1 MSYLAFFA
9 PGLLAASAMQ
19 TGFIEGSGRV
29 AMAAAWAGPYR
40 AAATTPLEP
49 SEILG
54 GHLLFIAFRVL
65 SSSAAFVAV
74 MAAFGASDGWW
85 ALAVL
90 PAALLTGLAFAAPAA
105 AWAVGVRFPRKI
117 NTVFRFVIMPM
128 YMFSGTFFATSQL
141 PRWLRVVVE
150 ALPLWQGVA
159 ALPHAQPRHRG
170 RAWRRVPRRVPACPD
185 RRWRPRRAGHLPP
198 QAARVSSLDALR
210 APIAGW
216 KLSRTLSLV
225 ERNFMIYRRSITP
238 LLSSMVE
245 PVLYLLS
252 IGIGVG
258 MLVGTVPGVHVRYAA
273 FVAPAILATTAMNT
287 AMNQTSFGVF
297 SRIKNERTY
306 DAIVPTPLSVTDI
319 ALGEVLSAVIYAVL
333 SSASFVLVM
342 TVLGLVSSPGI
353 LLAIPGAILIGYA
366 FAAAGLAVTTYLRD
380 FSDFQLIQLVMLPMY
395 LFATTFYPLTTYPA
409 PVRPLIQVLPLYQSI
424 QLVREP
430 ALGVFTLSSLVP
442 VVYLSAFG
450 TIALGIAT
458 RRMTRMLLH

>member
-1 MSYLAFFA
+1 
-9 PGLLAASAMQ
+9 
-19 TGFIEGSGRV
+19 
-29 AMAAAWAGPYR
+29 
-40 AAATTPLEP
+40 
-49 SEILG
+49 
-54 GHLLFIAFRVL
+54 
-65 SSSAAFVAV
+65 
-74 MAAFGASDGWW
+74 
-85 ALAVL
+85 
-90 PAALLTGLAFAAPAA
+90 
-105 AWAVGVRFPRKI
+105 
-117 NTVFRFVIMPM
+117 
-128 YMFSGTFFATSQL
+128 
-141 PRWLRVVVE
+141 
-150 ALPLWQGVA
+150 
-159 ALPHAQPRHRG
+159 
-170 RAWRRVPRRVPACPD
+170 
-185 RRWRPRRAGHLPP
+185 
-198 QAARVSSLDALR
+198 
-210 APIAGW
+210 
-216 KLSRTLSLV
+216 
-225 ERNFMIYRRSITP
+225 MIYRRSITP

-258 MLVGTVPGVHVRYAA
+258 VLVGTVPGVHVRYAA

-342 TVLGLVSSPGI
+342 AVLGLVSSPGI

-409 PVRPLIQVLPLYQSI
+409 PLRPLIEVLPLYQSI

-430 ALGVFTLSSLVP
+430 ALGAFTLSSLVP
-442 VVYLSAFG
+442 VVYLIAFG

-458 RRMTRMLLH
+458 RRMARMLLH